1 MSKESV
7 SKKLVVAAAA
17 LALIAPGWAMAED
30 DGRIEE
36 VVVTARMIEE
46 SLQEVPMSVSA
57 VDGELVSELGIE
69 NVNDLFSRVPGLYFT
84 ALGGAFSN
92 SDFQYLQIRGV
103 GFNGGLEPAVG
114 VFVDGMYVPQ
124 LGFDLGFLDVER
136 IEILRGPQGTLF
148 GRNTQAGAMNI
159 VSRQPGDELRRRVEA
174 EIAEFGTWRLRGALS
189 GPLGENFYGNI
200 NLQYSETDGF
210 VDNDITG
217 QDFGFSEQLTAR
229 VNLRYEPSDELS
241 FMFIAD
247 ASNRDFFDIGNSV
260 KLVRS
265 GQDYDSLMDQ
275 DTDDEKDTWGA
286 QFRVQWDFSDSM
298 RLTSLTGFRTAESA
312 ISTDPD
318 FDISDRT
325 STTFG
330 PVTQSTST
338 PTVPIGVA
346 PNAITLSGTTHLTG
360 IDQEFFSQE
369 FQLSGST
376 DALEW
381 LLGLYYFDQSIGQT
395 RAFDI
400 GPGIPF
406 FPLYIREDFSED
418 RDGYAAFG
426 QLVYS
431 FAEDWEFTF
440 GARYSD
446 EDVEKGGQRVL
457 NIFDAVIFAFEVP
470 GKSSDDNVSVM
481 SSIAYQ
487 ASDNVNLYLTVAE
500 GWKAGGINRFPSRDN
515 AVLPYDSEESV
526 NYEFGLKSLLF
537 GDRVT
542 LNAAVYYIDIEGQQ
556 VLTVVPDPGGAT
568 PVTIIDNAANSTS
581 RGLEVELNA
590 SLTDQLRLGLSYSYA
605 DTEFDDYWLN
615 DGAGV
620 PMVDRSGEA
629 FDFVPE
635 VMVSVTLGYSVSD
648 ALADYDLDL
657 SLNFRKVDGY
667 TLPDG
672 SFIDTPLGA
681 SLELPS
687 YDNLDLRAILR
698 NDEWRFIFYGKNL
711 RDRFNYNDLA
721 RSAFTSITADQ
732 LYVTPM
738 TPRQFGITV
747 AREF

>member
-189 GPLGENFYGNI
+189 GPLGESFYGNI
-200 NLQYSETDGF
+200 NLQYAETDGF

-229 VNLRYEPSDELS
+229 VNLRYEPGDELS
-241 FMFIAD
+241 FTFIAD

-260 KLVRS
+260 KLVGS

-426 QLVYS
+426 QLVYG

-526 NYEFGLKSLLF
+526 NYEVGLKSLLM

-590 SLTDQLRLGLSYSYA
+590 NLTDQLRLGLSYSYA

-629 FDFVPE
+629 FDFVPD
-635 VMVSVTLGYSVSD
+635 VMVSVTLGYSVPD

-672 SFIDTPLGA
+672 SVIDAPLGA
-681 SLELPS
+681 SVELPS

-721 RSAFTSITADQ
+721 RGAFTSITADQ

-738 TPRQFGITV
+738 APRQFGITV

>member
-1 MSKESV
+1 MSKEPA

-470 GKSSDDNVSVM
+470 GKSSDDNVSIM

-648 ALADYDLDL
+648 VLADYDLDL

>member
-1 MSKESV
+1 MLKEPA
-7 SKKLVVAAAA
+7 SKKLAVAAAA

-124 LGFDLGFLDVER
+124 LGFDLGFLNVER

-200 NLQYSETDGF
+200 NLQYAETDGF

-376 DALEW
+376 EALEW

-395 RAFDI
+395 RALDI

-590 SLTDQLRLGLSYSYA
+590 SLTDQLRFGLSYSYA

-687 YDNLDLRAILR
+687 YDSLDLRAILR